1 MWHGYRATARNRVVS
16 IFVLLM
22 FLGAIPEQVQANRP
36 PRGYKGESYDD
47 DIGEADNLIGRM
59 PEKVANV
66 KAQLDAVPKEHG
78 ARTPTSNPTN
88 SNPLSSTAGET
99 SRLAELDAYWAR
111 VSRAVKEGNFDLYA
125 STCHKDGVLVTG
137 VKQQCYPLSKALAR
151 WKQDF
156 VDAKAGKTK
165 TSVVF
170 RFRQRLGD
178 ETTAHE
184 SGIFLYTATDADGK
198 NIRKDYIHFEALLL
212 KRDGWKIMMEYQK
225 SKATVEEWNGLR

>member
-1 MWHGYRATARNRVVS
+1 MWHGYRATARNRVVC
-16 IFVLLM
+16 ILLLIM
-22 FLGAIPEQVQANRP
+22 LLGAVPEQMQADR
-36 PRGYKGESYDD
+36 
-47 DIGEADNLIGRM
+47 
-59 PEKVANV
+59 
-66 KAQLDAVPKEHG
+66 
-78 ARTPTSNPTN
+78 
-88 SNPLSSTAGET
+88 PLSTADEA

-111 VSRAVKEGNFDLYA
+111 VSRAVEEGNFDLYV
-125 STCHKDGVLVTG
+125 STCHKDGVLVSG
-137 VKQQCYPLSKALAR
+137 VEQQCYPLSKALAR

-156 VDAKAGKTK
+156 VDTKAGKTK
-165 TSVVF
+165 ASVVF

-178 ETTAHE
+178 EATAHE